1 MWSIDKSLPI
11 FIYEFGNTAFV
22 IKNGTEVTAY
32 LWGFLSQAQP
42 TAYVHL
48 LAVRVPY
55 RRQGLA
61 RQLYDHFCTYVKA
74 HGCTQCK
81 AITTPTNKESIAFH
95 RALGFELTGKPN
107 RDGIPVV
114 EDYSGP
120 GQDRVVFQKVLKL
133 REVKKWQKVG
143 NRQRLRKL
151 IGKVARLTDLV
162 DYRDDSVVS
171 REIINKKTG
180 TVTLFAFDEGQGL
193 SEHTAPFD
201 ALVYIFDGEVDIT
214 ISGKTL
220 HLKEGE
226 MVIMPANQ
234 PHALKAVRRFKMI
247 LTMIR
252 S

>member
-1 MWSIDKSLPI
+1 M
-11 FIYEFGNTAFV
+11 
-22 IKNGTEVTAY
+22 TESEKQSDA
-32 LWGFLSQAQP
+32 
-42 TAYVHL
+42 
-48 LAVRVPY
+48 
-55 RRQGLA
+55 
-61 RQLYDHFCTYVKA
+61 
-74 HGCTQCK
+74 
-81 AITTPTNKESIAFH
+81 
-95 RALGFELTGKPN
+95 
-107 RDGIPVV
+107 
-114 EDYSGP
+114 
-120 GQDRVVFQKVLKL
+120 
-133 REVKKWQKVG
+133 
-143 NRQRLRKL
+143 RKL
-151 IGKVARLTDLV
+151 IAKVARLTDLV

-171 REIINKKTG
+171 REIINKNTG

-247 LTMIR
+247 LTMIK